1 MRYLALLIALLPAAA
16 QQPPRNQTDVYTYDA
31 NGGRVLASQ
40 QVADAGS
47 AEQRARNMNGR
58 VAPLEQVEEKVISDD
73 SNGRVVE
80 KLVRPFDASGVPHP
94 PQRIRVTERKQPD
107 GAKSIDTQVFHGT
120 LNGGFSL
127 TERSQALERSS
138 NGRVTVE
145 TQVARPTLNG
155 SLDTVEKRSSTIV
168 TAGEKTNADTLTYR
182 RDSNGTFYTAAREVK
197 EIDKKNGVTVENTAT
212 YISGE
217 RRQLELSGQIV
228 AETTKRADGS
238 ETRQVNVFG
247 TGAPGRP
254 ATGHAVLREQQIIEK
269 NKTAT
274 GVVETFSV
282 RRPAV
287 DNPNALGPAQ
297 KISEKVCTG
306 PCQ

>member
-1 MRYLALLIALLPAAA
+1 MRYLALFVVLIPATA
-16 QQPPRNQTDVYTYDA
+16 QQLPRSQTDLYTYDA
-31 NGGRVLASQ
+31 NGARVLASQ
-40 QVADAGS
+40 QVAGAGS
-47 AEQRARNMNGR
+47 TEQRARTMNGR
-58 VAPLEQVEEKVISDD
+58 VAPMEQVEEKVISDD
-73 SNGRVVE
+73 ANGRVVE
-80 KLVRPFDASGVPHP
+80 KLVRPFDANGAPQP
-94 PQRIRVTERKQPD
+94 PQRIRITERKQPD
-107 GAKSIDTQVFHGT
+107 GAKSIDTQVFNGNI
-120 LNGGFSL
+120 NGGFSL
-127 TERSQALERSS
+127 AERSQALERTTD
-138 NGRVTVE
+138 GRVTIE

-155 SLDTVEKRSSTIV
+155 GLDTVEKRSSTIV
-168 TAGEKTNADTLTYR
+168 TAGEKINADTLTYR
-182 RDSNGTFYTAAREVK
+182 RDNNGTFYAAAREVK
-197 EIDKKNGVTVENTAT
+197 ETDKKNGVTVENTAN

-217 RRQLELSGQIV
+217 RRQLELAGQTV

-254 ATGHAVLREQQIIEK
+254 ATGQAVLREQQIIEK

-297 KISEKVCTG
+297 KIAEKVCTG